1 MNRGEIWLVNFDP
14 TIGSEIKKTRPAILL
29 SGQPF
34 NRLRRTLVVV
44 PVSSAHDQ
52 TEFPLLIAIRS
63 GGRPAV
69 AVIDQIKAA
78 ARERFIRKLGVISTA
93 ELEQI
98 NLKTA
103 VEMAERN
110 ERRRKERS

>member
-14 TIGSEIKKTRPAILL
+14 TIGSEIKKTRPAVIV

-44 PVSSAHDQ
+44 PLSSAHDQ

-63 GGRPAV
+63 SGRPAV
-69 AVIDQIKAA
+69 AVVDQVKAA
-78 ARERFIRKLGVISTA
+78 AKERFIRQLGMVSA
-93 ELEQI
+93 D
-98 NLKTA
+98 
-103 VEMAERN
+103 EMAQIGDAL
-110 ERRRKERS
+110 SVVLSLG

>member
-14 TIGSEIKKTRPAILL
+14 TLGSEIKKTRPAIII

-34 NRLRRTLVVV
+34 NRFRRTVVVV
-44 PVSSAHDQ
+44 PLSSAHSQ

-63 GGRPAV
+63 SGKPSV

-78 ARERFIRKLGVISTA
+78 AKERFIRKLGMATDA
-93 ELEQI
+93 EMSQI
-98 NLKTA
+98 NDALA
-103 VEMAERN
+103 VLIELD
-110 ERRRKERS
+110 

>member
-14 TIGSEIKKTRPAILL
+14 TIGSEIKKTRPAVIV

-44 PVSSAHDQ
+44 PLSSAHDQ

-63 GGRPAV
+63 SGRPAV
-69 AVIDQIKAA
+69 AVVDQVKVAA
-78 ARERFIRKLGVISTA
+78 KKRFIRKLGMVSA
-93 ELEQI
+93 D
-98 NLKTA
+98 
-103 VEMAERN
+103 EMAQIGDAL
-110 ERRRKERS
+110 SVVLSLG

>member
-14 TIGSEIKKTRPAILL
+14 TLGSEIKKTRPAIII

-34 NRLRRTLVVV
+34 NRFRRTVVVV
-44 PVSSAHDQ
+44 PLSSAHEQ

-63 GGRPAV
+63 SGKPSV

-78 ARERFIRKLGVISTA
+78 AKERFIRKLGVATA
-93 ELEQI
+93 SEMSQI
-98 NLKTA
+98 NDALSTLI
-103 VEMAERN
+103 ELD
-110 ERRRKERS
+110 

>member
-14 TIGSEIKKTRPAILL
+14 TIGSEIRKTRPAIIL

-34 NRLRRTLVVV
+34 NQLRRTVIVV
-44 PVSSAHDQ
+44 PLSSAHER

-63 GGRPAV
+63 SGKPAV

-78 ARERFIRKLGVISTA
+78 AKERFIHKIGEATGD
-93 ELEQI
+93 ELNQI
-98 NLKTA
+98 NAALATL
-103 VEMAERN
+103 VELD
-110 ERRRKERS
+110 